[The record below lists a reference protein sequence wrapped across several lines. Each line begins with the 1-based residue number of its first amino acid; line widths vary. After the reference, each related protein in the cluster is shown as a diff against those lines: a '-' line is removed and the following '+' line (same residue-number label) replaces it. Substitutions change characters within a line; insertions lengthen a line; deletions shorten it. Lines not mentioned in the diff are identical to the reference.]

1 MKQVKMGGIKWEKSI
16 DAIRYSTRAKADFR
30 GYLIGMGIAIGS
42 LILYCIDGT
51 KANKA
56 YDEFAGSINEWEEG
70 NHNEE
75 EN

>member
-1 MKQVKMGGIKWEKSI
+1 MKKVIRWDKSVEAIK
-16 DAIRYSTRAKADFR
+16 YSSRAKSDFK

-42 LILYCIDGT
+42 LILYYIDGT

-56 YDEFAGSINEWEEG
+56 NAEFQKSIDDWKEE
-70 NHNEE
+70 NAYEE